1 MRAIYTN
8 DSKEL
13 KKLTKFTRNI
23 TDLGPFW
30 NSDET
35 EELIEIRREQY
46 ERRIQNE
53 RQQDKFQNLMLE
65 QGDSSLSEDWLNYF
79 NQYVTTQAAARY
91 LSGGARLFLFLT
103 PRKSAPKHRSRGRQ
117 RLSNLSLVL
126 AEAD

>member
-23 TDLGPFW
+23 SDLGPFW

-65 QGDSSLSEDWLNYF
+65 QGDSSLSED
-79 NQYVTTQAAARY
+79 
-91 LSGGARLFLFLT
+91 
-103 PRKSAPKHRSRGRQ
+103 
-117 RLSNLSLVL
+117 
-126 AEAD
+126 